1 MMEELGIGLA
11 DLLVMT
17 FLVGLAQGLAGV
29 IIEAYRRH
37 DDTHPLDEAL
47 RVLALNA
54 QEELPRIREAL
65 ELMSIDD
72 DEEPKRGKK

>member
-1 MMEELGIGLA
+1 MEELGIGLA

-65 ELMSIDD
+65 ELMAIDDD